1 MPVRRYRQRIPL
13 PPVRAEQTL
22 VFFPRET
29 RVLSLESEQSEAGL
43 LTIDALHQFAYCPR
57 RAFLMHVEGL
67 MAHNAY
73 TEDGRRVHRRVD
85 RVDHVLEAPHSEPNP
100 KDGDDDPPSIA
111 RSVTLS
117 DASLALT
124 GKLDLVSSAGDEAV
138 PVETKRGRA
147 PDNPDRSWEPER
159 VQLMAQGLLL
169 RAQGWRSDHGFLYFA
184 GSRRRVEITFTPELE
199 ARTLDLL
206 RQARAQRQ
214 QSRIP
219 EPLRDSPKCHGC
231 SVAGICLP
239 DETIALRE
247 APADPVAPTIRRLY
261 PPRDE
266 ASPLYIQAQ
275 GSRVGTRKGTI
286 FIEKQGET
294 LAEARLKD
302 TDHLVICGNVQ
313 VGTQT
318 IHLLCEAG
326 IPICYLSTGHW
337 FYGFTSGFALRNAYD
352 RAAQFRAA
360 DEPERCLA
368 FARAV
373 VASKISNQR
382 TLLLRNASP
391 RPDLAVSA
399 MSGLQTAAERCTDTG
414 SLLGIEGTAARHYF
428 QSFSAMVKPGDVVAR
443 FDTAG
448 RSRRPPPDPLNACLS
463 FGYALLAKECTVAL
477 AAVGLDPF
485 WGFYHRP
492 RHGRPSLALDL
503 MEEFRPLVTDS
514 AVLSAFNTGML
525 GLDDFTIGA
534 TGCLMKDA
542 ARKAFIRAF
551 EARMDQLVTHPILG
565 YRASWRVMIRLQ
577 ARLLGRWLRGDI
589 PRYVGITTR

>member
-1 MPVRRYRQRIPL
+1 
-13 PPVRAEQTL
+13 
-22 VFFPRET
+22 
-29 RVLSLESEQSEAGL
+29 LSLELEQTEEGL
-43 LTIDALHQFAYCPR
+43 LTVDALHQFAYCPR

-85 RVDHVLEAPHSEPNP
+85 RVDHVLEAPAGEELPD
-100 KDGDDDPPSIA
+100 DGGDDPPNIA
-111 RSVTLS
+111 RSVALS
-117 DASLALT
+117 DPGLGLT

-147 PDNPDRSWEPER
+147 PDNPQRSWEPER
-159 VQLMAQGLLL
+159 VQVMAQGLLL
-169 RAQGWRSDHGFLYFA
+169 RAHGWRSSHGFLYFA
-184 GSRRRVEITFTPELE
+184 GSRRRVEIAFTPELE

-206 RQARAQRQ
+206 RQAKAQRQ
-214 QSRIP
+214 QSNIP

-231 SVAGICLP
+231 SVAGLCLP
-239 DETIALRE
+239 DETLALRE
-247 APADPVAPTIRRLY
+247 APPDPVAPSIRRLY

-266 ASPLYIQAQ
+266 ASPLYVQMQ

-286 FIEKQGET
+286 IVEKQGEM
-294 LAEARLKD
+294 LAEVRLKD

-313 VGTQT
+313 VGTQA

-326 IPICYLSTGHW
+326 IPLCYLSTGHW
-337 FYGFTSGFALRNAYD
+337 FYGFTHGFALRNAYD

-360 DEPERCLA
+360 DDGERCLA
-368 FARAV
+368 FARTV
-373 VASKISNQR
+373 VASKIVNQR

-391 RPDLAVSA
+391 RPQVAVNALADLQPAVQ
-399 MSGLQTAAERCTDTG
+399 GCTDAAT
-414 SLLGIEGTAARHYF
+414 LLGLEGTAARHYF
-428 QSFSAMVKPGDVVAR
+428 QAFTAMVKPADVAAR
-443 FDTAG
+443 FDAAG
-448 RSRRPPPDPLNACLS
+448 RARRPPPDPLNACLS

-525 GLDDFTIGA
+525 TLKDFTIGA
-534 TGCLMKDA
+534 SGCLLKDSG
-542 ARKAFIRAF
+542 RKAFIRAF
-551 EARMDQLVTHPILG
+551 EARMDQLVTHPALG

-589 PRYVGITTR
+589 PHYVGMTTR